1 MVHFHCL
8 LLSDAFEDGDA
19 KKRGKEE
26 EQSQMQSK
34 STLLFIRE
42 MIDCISIAC
51 LCDNIEVHL
60 NFGHDLIRHVGLLV
74 TVHYHEVVNA
84 REEAIR
90 EGSSREFAVGGISG
104 DSDVEGLDSEGLL
117 FAAAK

>member
-1 MVHFHCL
+1 MHNLPEKVAQLKEEGKDYHEEWRMVHFHCL

-19 KKRGKEE
+19 KKRGEEE

-34 STLLFIRE
+34 STLLFIGE
-42 MIDCISIAC
+42 MVDCISIAC

-60 NFGHDLIRHVGLLV
+60 NFGHDLICHVGLLV

-84 REEAIR
+84 R
-90 EGSSREFAVGGISG
+90 
-104 DSDVEGLDSEGLL
+104 
-117 FAAAK
+117 